1 MGTRLGPKMEKLI
14 RPAVE
19 IRIQNV
25 ETRPKQLGAPLVKG
39 KQILKYKEG
48 IPATKGIKIS

>member
-1 MGTRLGPKMEKLI
+1 MGTRLGPKMEKFI